1 MKRAIRK
8 RGDKPY
14 VVHHKILQKVV
25 ETKAVIYATLIVK
38 GVKTINDV
46 PARIKDKVKQVL
58 IDLDLPEL
66 AEDATDKA

>member
-1 MKRAIRK
+1 MNGFIIYIKSYFRK
-8 RGDKPY
+8 
-14 VVHHKILQKVV
+14 VM
-25 ETKAVIYATLIVK
+25 ETMAVIYATLIVK